1 MSIQVQ
7 DLNHLGI
14 VAGII
19 DEMGLVEVID
29 RQIAPHPQQTVST
42 GVALKAMILNG
53 LGFVSAPLYLF
64 EQFFVGKATEHL
76 LGAGI
81 TAKHLNDDRLGRAL
95 DAVWE
100 AGLSGLFMTIAMQA
114 YQRFGVSAQSVHL
127 DSSSFSVTGA
137 YPSSE
142 AETEELVPL
151 KITYGYSKDHRPDLK
166 QFLVDVIC
174 SNDGEVPL
182 FLRVG
187 DGNESDSAVFGQLI
201 AEFQQQWTLD
211 SVYVADAALYTEA
224 NLKTLGDLQW
234 VTRVPLTLKA
244 ARQLVDELAVEA
256 FVPSTLEGYTCLERP
271 SDYGGVAQRWVVVC
285 SEPRRQS
292 DLKQLEKQLDKQA
305 KKAEKQLRQL
315 QQQPFACAADAQQ
328 AAQRL
333 AQKWPLHQL
342 SAVTVKQQAHY
353 DQVGR
358 PARGQAPSHYS
369 FQIQAEVVPSPEAIA
384 LAQRRAGRFILA
396 TNVLAANY
404 FTASQVLSTY
414 KDQQA
419 PERGFRFLKDPLF
432 FTSSVFLNTPSR
444 VAALAFVMGL
454 ALMVYTLA
462 QRQLRQALAAQD
474 ETIPNQLG
482 KPTAKPTLRWVFMC
496 FQAVHWLQVEQLP
509 QISNLTDIRVKILG
523 FFGAP
528 CQKYYLLC

>member
-1 MSIQVQ
+1 MA
-7 DLNHLGI
+7 GI
-14 VAGII
+14 V

-29 RQIAPHPQQTVST
+29 RQIEPHPQQTVST
-42 GVALKAMILNG
+42 GVAIKAMILNG

-76 LGAGI
+76 LGTGI
-81 TAKHLNDDRLGRAL
+81 TAEHLNDDRLGRAL

-100 AGLSGLFMTIAMQA
+100 TGLSGLFMTIAMQA
-114 YQRFGVSAQSVHL
+114 YQRFGVSAPSVHL

-137 YPSSE
+137 YPLSDSE
-142 AETEELVPL
+142 AEELATL

-174 SNDGEVPL
+174 SNDGDVPL

-187 DGNESDSAVFGQLI
+187 DGNESDSAVFGNLI

-224 NLKTLGDLQW
+224 NLQTLGDLQW

-244 ARQLVDELAVEA
+244 ARQLVDELATETL
-256 FVPSTLEGYTCLERP
+256 VPSTLEGYSCLERT
-271 SDYGGVAQRWVVVC
+271 SDYAGVPQRWVVVC
-285 SEPRRQS
+285 SEQRRQS
-292 DLKQLEKQLDKQA
+292 DLKQLEKQLEKQA
-305 KKAEKQLRQL
+305 QKAQKQLRQL
-315 QQQPFACAADAQQ
+315 RQQTFACAADAQQ

-333 AQKWPLHQL
+333 ADKWPLHQL
-342 SAVTVKQQAHY
+342 SAVTVERQAHY
-353 DQVGR
+353 DQAGR
-358 PARGQAPSHYS
+358 PAQGQTPSRYS
-369 FQIQAEVVPSPEAIA
+369 FHLQAEVVPPAIA

-396 TNVLAANY
+396 TNVLEAND
-404 FTASQVLSTY
+404 FTASQVLTTY

-432 FTSSVFLNTPSR
+432 FTSSVFLKTPAR

-462 QRQLRQALAAQD
+462 QRQLRQALAAQG
-474 ETIPNQLG
+474 ETVPNQLG

-496 FQAVHWLQVEQLP
+496 FQAVHWLPLDQDP
-509 QISNLTDIRVKILG
+509 QISNLTDIRVKILR

>member
-19 DEMGLVEVID
+19 DEMGLVEAINH
-29 RQIAPHPQQTVST
+29 QIAPHPQQIVST
-42 GVALKAMILNG
+42 GVAIKAMILNG

-81 TAKHLNDDRLGRAL
+81 AAEHLNDDRLGRAL
-95 DAVWE
+95 DEVWQT
-100 AGLSGLFMTIAMQA
+100 GVSGLFMHLAVKA
-114 YQRFGVSAQSVHL
+114 YQRFGVSAQSLHL

-137 YPSSE
+137 YPVSE
-142 AETEELVPL
+142 EADLETL

-166 QFLVDVIC
+166 QFLVDIIC
-174 SNDGEVPL
+174 SNDGDVPL

-201 AEFQQQWTLD
+201 EAFQQQWTLD

-224 NLKTLGDLQW
+224 NLQMLGDLQW
-234 VTRVPLTLKA
+234 VTRVPLTLKG
-244 ARQLVDELAVEA
+244 ARQLVDELAEET
-256 FVPSTLEGYTCLERP
+256 FVPTALEGYSWVERT
-271 SDYGGVAQRWVVVC
+271 SDYGGVSQRWVVVC
-285 SEPRRQS
+285 SEQRRHS
-292 DLKQLEKQLDKQA
+292 DLKQLDKQLEKQAQRA
-305 KKAEKQLRQL
+305 QKQLRQL
-315 QQQPFACAADAQQ
+315 RQQTFACAADAQQ
-328 AAQRL
+328 AAHRL
-333 AQKWPLHQL
+333 AARWPLHQL
-342 SAVTVKQQAHY
+342 SGLRVESQAHY
-353 DQVGR
+353 DQAGR
-358 PARGQAPSHYS
+358 PAQGQSPSHYS
-369 FQIQAEVVPSPEAIA
+369 YHLQAEIVPSPSVIA
-384 LAQRRAGRFILA
+384 TARRRAGRFILA
-396 TNVLAANY
+396 TNVLEATD
-404 FTASQVLSTY
+404 FTASQVLATY
-414 KDQQA
+414 KDQQS

-462 QRQLRQALAAQD
+462 QRRLRQALAAQG

-496 FQAVHWLQVEQLP
+496 FQSVHLLQWEQQQ
-509 QISNLTDIRVKILG
+509 QISNLTDTRVKILG
-523 FFGAP
+523 FLGAP